1 MLSEPRSDEAAE
13 GEEDVGAD
21 TRSVRSKGSSGV
33 AFAFPTNKETEATR
47 GDEVVEVRIY
57 EVAEV
62 HKWQLTRGGC

>member
-1 MLSEPRSDEAAE
+1 M
-13 GEEDVGAD
+13 GAD

-62 HKWQLTRGGC
+62 HKWQLTMGGC